1 MQDILVSGIPS
12 SIENSG
18 AQIIIEAR
26 DEVTGHLAVFKTSA
40 LNGVFEL
47 DLATLTLPIQIEA
60 FVDLNQSGR
69 IERCPTPAR
78 SHQIIL
84 DQEHDLWLGQTRLS
98 RAQDDPYEI
107 VFRRAFCGPSA
118 GTTTWSGQVVLPDS
132 NVNPT
137 VPLLAHIKTIH
148 Y

>member
-47 DLATLTLPIQIEA
+47 DLQ
-60 FVDLNQSGR
+60 
-69 IERCPTPAR
+69 R
-78 SHQIIL
+78 S
-84 DQEHDLWLGQTRLS
+84 LS
-98 RAQDDPYEI
+98 RFKLRLWTLKRSD
-107 VFRRAFCGPSA
+107 
-118 GTTTWSGQVVLPDS
+118 
-132 NVNPT
+132 
-137 VPLLAHIKTIH
+137 
-148 Y
+148 